1 MADEDVSS
9 LVPIEDGE
17 LAKAKP
23 LRQNFKYLDDKITS
37 QATSISNKESLSRK
51 GAPNGYCPLDSSG
64 KVPSTYLTLILGA
77 LYRVGSIYITTEV
90 SDTCPIASLIPGS
103 TWELVSAGRV
113 LQGADN
119 EHAVGTTIAAG
130 LPNVT
135 GTIHF
140 AAGAGNPVGSSGAFT
155 YGAYGTA
162 FGSQQNPQANDLY
175 FYLNASSSNSIYGQ
189 SSTVQPPAYVVNIW
203 RRTA

>member
-103 TWELVSAGRV
+103 TWEKAGEGRV
-113 LQGADN
+113 LQCADSN
-119 EHAVGTTIAAG
+119 HAPNTTIPAG
-130 LPNVT
+130 LPNIW
-135 GTIHF
+135 GQ
-140 AAGAGNPVGSSGAFT
+140 AGAWERVALPSVGTGAFVFMDYGSGYSGGYGGGAGGAVDFNASRT
-155 YGAYGTA
+155 SSVYGA
-162 FGSQQNPQANDLY
+162 
-175 FYLNASSSNSIYGQ
+175 SN
-189 SSTVQPPAYVVNIW
+189 TVQPPAYVVIAW

>member
-103 TWELVSAGRV
+103 TWEKAGEGRV
-113 LQGADN
+113 LQCADSN
-119 EHAVGTTIAAG
+119 HAPNTTIPAG
-130 LPNVT
+130 LPNIFGRMT
-135 GTIHF
+135 TR
-140 AAGAGNPVGSSGAFT
+140 AQAGGGYGAFYADGGDASGRYKLEAGWGEMWYFSAQASNST
-155 YGAYGTA
+155 YG
-162 FGSQQNPQANDLY
+162 S
-175 FYLNASSSNSIYGQ
+175 
-189 SSTVQPPAYVVNIW
+189 SSTVQPPAYVVIAW